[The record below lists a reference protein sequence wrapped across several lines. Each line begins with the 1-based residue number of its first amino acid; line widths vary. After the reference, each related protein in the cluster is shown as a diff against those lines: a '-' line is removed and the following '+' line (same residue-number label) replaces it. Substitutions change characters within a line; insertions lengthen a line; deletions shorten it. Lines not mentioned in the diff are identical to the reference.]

1 MALPKDQPLSPQL
14 LIRRVGA
21 PLGVVGGT
29 VCGLAA
35 AVLYTASNIA
45 LRKCTD
51 LDPFLV
57 SAVKAFPTVIV
68 LGPFLIW
75 MRFNRQNI
83 LTNPSAV
90 WKFAAVALI
99 GQFVGNGAFQI
110 ALGIIGLAK
119 AVPITLGV
127 LLIGGGLLGRFML
140 GEPLKRKTLL
150 AIAVLLVAVVVLSI
164 AKEDASTQVNG
175 PLWLGAAC
183 AAASGAAY
191 AMFGAVMRQTM
202 NNGVSAPLAMF
213 ISGTIGSI
221 ALSAYTMT
229 RLTFNDLVG
238 IDEPE
243 WIMMSVGGVF
253 NLTAFVA
260 LSLSLKSLPV
270 VAVNLINA
278 SQVAMAAIA
287 GVLLFAEPITSS
299 LIMGLALTIL
309 GLVILGYR
317 TRTTE
322 SSSTS

>member
-1 MALPKDQPLSPQL
+1 MTTSDPQPATIPPT
-14 LIRRVGA
+14 IRDVGA
-21 PLGVVGGT
+21 PLGIVGGT
-29 VCGLAA
+29 VCGVAA

-57 SAVKAFPTVIV
+57 AAVKAFPTVIV
-68 LGPFLIW
+68 LGPFLVW
-75 MRFNRQNI
+75 MYFSHQNI
-83 LTNPSAV
+83 LTNPRAV
-90 WKFAAVALI
+90 WKFAAVALV
-99 GQFVGNGAFQI
+99 GQFVGNGAFQV

-119 AVPITLGV
+119 SVPITLGV

-150 AIAVLLVAVVVLSI
+150 AIAVLLAAVVVLSI
-164 AKEDASTQVNG
+164 ANEDASTQVNG

-191 AMFGAVMRQTM
+191 AVFGAVMRQTM

-229 RLTFNDLVG
+229 RLTFNDLVA
-238 IDEPE
+238 IDEPQ
-243 WIMMSVGGVF
+243 WIMMSIGGVF

-287 GVLLFAEPITSS
+287 GVLLFAEPVTSS

-309 GLVILGYR
+309 GLLILGYR
-317 TRTTE
+317 GRTTE
-322 SSSTS
+322 ASSPS

>member
-1 MALPKDQPLSPQL
+1 MTTSDPQPATIQPTV
-14 LIRRVGA
+14 REVGT
-21 PLGVVGGT
+21 PLGIVGGT
-29 VCGLAA
+29 VCGVAA

-68 LGPFLIW
+68 LGPFLVW
-75 MRFNRQNI
+75 MYFNRQNI
-83 LTNPSAV
+83 LTNPHAV
-90 WKFAAVALI
+90 WKFAAVALL
-99 GQFVGNGAFQI
+99 GQFVGNGAFQV
-110 ALGIIGLAK
+110 ALGIVGLAK

-150 AIAVLLVAVVVLSI
+150 AIATLLVAVVVLSI
-164 AKEDASTQVNG
+164 TKEDAATHVNG
-175 PLWLGAAC
+175 PLWLGAAS

-221 ALSAYTMT
+221 ALSAFTMT
-229 RLTFNDLVG
+229 RLTFNDLVA
-238 IDEPE
+238 INESE
-243 WIMMSVGGVF
+243 WIMMGIGGVF

-278 SQVAMAAIA
+278 SQVAMAALA

-299 LIMGLALTIL
+299 LITGLALTIL
-309 GLVILGYR
+309 GLVILAYR
-317 TRTTE
+317 TQTTE
-322 SSSTS
+322 PPSGN